1 MKPAIFGLMLKL
13 KPISIMTKKIS
24 FLLVLLLSAVVL
36 KAQEFKKFRVG
47 IGAGYAMPSGE
58 GAGGG
63 VMWALEPGY
72 RVSDQILAN
81 LRIEGA
87 AIIRGTAD
95 ATSASF
101 EVAGVRSYTLNGQY
115 FFNTNDFR
123 PFVGVGF
130 GIFSLAAAKVEAT
143 SGGTSG
149 SSASSESKFGFYPRI
164 GFDYRHFTVNLDY
177 NLVPNT
183 KATVATGSGTVNTE
197 FKNSYIGIRLGGYF
211 GGGRK

>member
-1 MKPAIFGLMLKL
+1 M
-13 KPISIMTKKIS
+13 KKITS
-24 FLLVLLLSAVVL
+24 VLCLVLFVAVAAN
-36 KAQEFKKFRVG
+36 AQEFKKFRVG
-47 IGAGYAMPSGE
+47 VGAGYAMPSGE

-72 RVSDQILAN
+72 RVNDQILAN

-101 EVAGVRSYTLNGQY
+101 DIAGVRSYTVNGQY
-115 FFNTNDFR
+115 YFNNNNFR

-130 GIFSLAAAKVEAT
+130 GIFSLAAAKFESN

-149 SSASSESKFGFYPRI
+149 SSATAESKFGFYPRL
-164 GFDYRHFTVNLDY
+164 GFDAKHFTVNLDY
-177 NLVPNT
+177 NFIPNT
-183 KATVATGSGTVNTE
+183 EAVISTGNGTVNTE
-197 FKNSYIGIRLGGYF
+197 FKNSYIGIRVGGYF